1 MGAVK
6 EETAVKETTELVTV
20 PPQETA
26 LTVFQAEKGLDPYLQ
41 AVRAQVDDFLK
52 NPPALDTAKG
62 RQAYASMAYKLAV
75 SNTRPSKLNWRGY
88 VPRRKPESSGSV
100 KSELRERRQRK
111 RGLKPS
117 SEPRQRRTLRHVE
130 NWKSGWRPSSE
141 SGSTSLHWLRPGK
154 RLKRSASAS
163 RQNTSVKSR
172 SGWQRSSVYSGR
184 RHSARQR
191 KNIAPRSIAAH
202 CKRWSLGECR
212 RIARNKPS
220 PSSCVARCR
229 VSSCSSKSLRLRFTV
244 ALSVVFSILR
254 PYYAVHQSGY
264 RILGNRLESECL
276 KEQGAYQDACTTKHL
291 LRTDYPR

>member
-88 VPRRKPESSGSV
+88 VPRRKLESSGSV

-130 NWKSGWRPSSE
+130 NWKSGWRPSS
-141 SGSTSLHWLRPGK
+141 GSVNIRWLWLKPEK
-154 RLKRSASAS
+154 RQKRSVNVF
-163 RQNTSVKSR
+163 RQSISVKSR
-172 SGWQRSSVYSGR
+172 SGWQRSSAYSRR
-184 RHSARQR
+184 RHSARQT

-202 CKRWSLGECR
+202 CKRWSLEVCR
-212 RIARNKPS
+212 RNARNKPS
-220 PSSCVARCR
+220 
-229 VSSCSSKSLRLRFTV
+229 
-244 ALSVVFSILR
+244 
-254 PYYAVHQSGY
+254 
-264 RILGNRLESECL
+264 
-276 KEQGAYQDACTTKHL
+276 
-291 LRTDYPR
+291 